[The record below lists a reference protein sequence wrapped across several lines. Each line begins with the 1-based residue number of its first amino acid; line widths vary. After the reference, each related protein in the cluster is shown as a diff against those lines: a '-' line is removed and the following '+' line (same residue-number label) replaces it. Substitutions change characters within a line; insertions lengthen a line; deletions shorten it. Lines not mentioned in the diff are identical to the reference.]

1 MGIFGGLFGDLFD
14 LNGDGN
20 IDPAEDY
27 LGYNIFKE
35 TMKDDDDDNLDD
47 LDDFDDNNFDDDNF

>member
-1 MGIFGGLFGDLFD
+1 MGIFGDLFD

>member
-1 MGIFGGLFGDLFD
+1 MGIFGELFGDLFD

-27 LGYNIFKE
+27 LAYNVFKE
-35 TMKDDDDDNLDD
+35 TMKDDDDELDNLDND
-47 LDDFDDNNFDDDNF
+47 LDDFDNDDF

>member
-27 LGYNIFKE
+27 LGYNVFRE
-35 TMKDDDDDNLDD
+35 TMKDDDDD
-47 LDDFDDNNFDDDNF
+47 LDDFDDDYY